1 MVTMIQIRHLLSR
14 ANQRMLAAKTPGLS
28 IRGVVGS
35 VVGGVNNVHRQLRN
49 WTRPNLTQGATL
61 IGASGDLGRSKTELV
76 LENALLRHQLAI
88 LNRTVRRPKITAK
101 DRLFTVLM
109 ARLLPGWRDALHI
122 VKPATVLGWH
132 RRLFKIY
139 WRRKSRPRPPRLV
152 PGTAA
157 LIRRIALEN
166 RTWGAERIRGELLKL
181 GVKVSKRT
189 VQRIMWKAR
198 HDADPGAGQRWNNFV
213 TNHHRQLWAC
223 DFVQVHDL
231 LFRSIF
237 AFFIVDVPTRRVVHA
252 GVTRCPTD
260 RWVAQQ
266 LREATAWGRRPKYLL
281 LDNDAKFGVEF
292 DALAANTGIKLVH
305 TAVHVP
311 VMNSVCERFVGSVRR
326 ECLDHVI
333 ILTEAGMRRLVEDYV
348 RYFNESRP
356 HQGLDQQI
364 PAAVAHGASNPAPP
378 KLALVSSHTDSAQ
391 RVDRGVMSVPVLGG
405 LHHHYYRLAA

>member
-1 MVTMIQIRHLLSR
+1 MVAMIRIRRLLTR
-14 ANQRMLAAKTPGLS
+14 ANQRIPAAKLSGLN
-28 IRGVVGS
+28 IRGVVDS
-35 VVGGVNNVHRQLRN
+35 VVGGVSNVHRQLRN
-49 WTRPNLTQGATL
+49 WTRPNLTQGASATL
-61 IGASGDLGRSKTELV
+61 IGASGDLRRSKPELV
-76 LENALLRHQLAI
+76 LENALLRHQLAV
-88 LNRTVRRPKITAK
+88 LNRKVRRPKITAK

-122 VKPATVLGWH
+122 VKPATVVGWH

-139 WRRKSRPRPPRLV
+139 WHRKSIPRPPKLV

-189 VQRIMWKAR
+189 VQWIMWKAR
-198 HDADPGAGQRWNNFV
+198 RDTDPGAGQSWRNFV
-213 TNHHRQLWAC
+213 TNQHRQRWAC

-292 DALAANTGIKLVH
+292 DALADNTGIKLVH

-311 VMNSVCERFVGSVRR
+311 VMNSVCERFIGSVRR
-326 ECLDHVI
+326 ECLDHVL
-333 ILTEAGMRRLVEDYV
+333 ILSEAGMRSLLEEYV
-348 RYFNESRP
+348 RYHNEFRP
-356 HQGLDQQI
+356 HQGLGQQI
-364 PAAVAHGASNPAPP
+364 PARAEEGAPVPAVPAAAG
-378 KLALVSSHTDSAQ
+378 LDTDQPQ
-391 RVDRGVMSVPVLGG
+391 RVDRGIVSVPVLGG
-405 LHHHYYRLAA
+405 LHHHYHRLAA